1 MTDSRD
7 LLQPP
12 VMSGASGDSNFTPP
26 HAVKTSFSGD
36 LHAVATHPQRRLF
49 AIIFRHDTRPGR
61 WFDVG
66 LLIAIV
72 ASTGAVMLESVPGI
86 RERHGTLLYAIEW
99 GFTILFTIEYALRL
113 YCVRE
118 RLRYMTSF
126 FGVVDL
132 LAVLPT
138 YLSLFLP
145 GAQALST
152 VRALRLLRIFR
163 VLKLVQFVGE
173 AAALKEVLWISRA
186 KIVVFLLVVTVVV
199 TIVGALM
206 HVIEGPHNSD
216 FASIPQSI
224 YWAIVT
230 MATVGYGDIVP
241 VTPMGKFLSAVLIV
255 FGYSLIVVPTGIV
268 TAEWQEQRGKVLPDG
283 KAGPT
288 CPQCGLEDLDSD
300 SRYCKRCGARIDD
313 GSGTQSSRNVVAE
326 GDE

>member
-1 MTDSRD
+1 
-7 LLQPP
+7 
-12 VMSGASGDSNFTPP
+12 MSGASGDSNSSG
-26 HAVKTSFSGD
+26 HARYAPMSDDF
-36 LHAVATHPQRRLF
+36 HAVASHPQRRMF
-49 AIIFRHDTRPGR
+49 AVIFRHDTKPGR
-61 WFDVG
+61 WFDVA

-72 ASTGAVMLESVPGI
+72 ASTGAVMLESVAGI
-86 RERHGTLLYAIEW
+86 RERHGWLLFSIEW
-99 GFTILFTIEYALRL
+99 GFTILFTIEYVLRL

-118 RLRYMTSF
+118 RLRYATSF

-145 GAQALST
+145 GAQALAT

-186 KIVVFLLVVTVVV
+186 KIIVFLLVVTVVV

-206 HVIEGPHNSD
+206 HLIEGRQPDSD

-241 VTPMGKFLSAVLIV
+241 VTPAGKFLSAVLIV

-268 TAEWQEQRGKVLPDG
+268 TAEWQEQRGKVLPG
-283 KAGPT
+283 GTAGPT
-288 CPQCGLEDLDSD
+288 CPRCGLEDLDDD
-300 SRYCKRCGARIDD
+300 SRFCKRCGEAVAPGDD
-313 GSGTQSSRNVVAE
+313 NTV
-326 GDE
+326 